1 MQKQLKSCFVIAS
14 VLLVLVPVSANN
26 VDSNESI
33 DLLTSDS
40 FDGLWVNDSLEVA
53 GSTTLNPQNADWVL
67 YDVTDPYIEWPV
79 LRSGDFFTTVNPID
93 EGLWNWTLVIDV
105 QGLNC
110 TCWLEIGQ
118 PNGLG
123 KEFLNRIIF
132 IGSGPHNPVISP
144 THESTVMLDEP
155 VEISAVATVSD
166 STPSDGSITLNWC
179 SSPNGACDG
188 ESFSETMQVE
198 WDESIASFTLNAT
211 SMDLDDGVWTFTY
224 SYQDLFLKESPSIEF
239 TVYVDRNAPVSSMI
253 SPDESVEGEN
263 ILIDGSGS
271 NDGVWTNNLQ
281 YVWYITKPD
290 GSVYVP
296 QTSENTGILE
306 IILNE
311 SGVHTIRLDVID
323 WVGRMNSTTSQ
334 VNVINAAPE
343 LSMRIEGTEVINPNS
358 WKFILGDNVSLQPNI
373 VDSGED
379 IESFSFSWY
388 LNSELV
394 SNSQEYSIAELGE
407 GTHVVSL
414 IVTDD
419 DGANDSYEIEVVI
432 KSENE
437 FDSDD
442 WDFGSVAVL
451 IGIIGFSIIMFIR
464 MTNKESQPKSL
475 PKWNENTTDSVQDV
489 KEVSTHEDELWD

>member
-1 MQKQLKSCFVIAS
+1 MHKQLKSCFVIAS

-26 VDSNESI
+26 VDSNESS

-79 LRSGDFFTTVNPID
+79 LRSGEFFTTVNPIA

-132 IGSGPHNPVISP
+132 IGAGPHDPVISP
-144 THESTVMLDEP
+144 IHESTIMLDEP
-155 VEISAVATVSD
+155 VEISALATVSD

-239 TVYVDRNAPVSSMI
+239 TVYVDRNAPESSMI

-306 IILNE
+306 IMLNE

-334 VNVINAAPE
+334 VNVINAVPE

-358 WKFILGDNVSLQPNI
+358 WKFTLGDNVSLQPNI

-407 GTHVVSL
+407 GTHIVSL

-437 FDSDD
+437 LDSDD
-442 WDFGSVAVL
+442 RNFGSVAVL
-451 IGIIGFSIIMFIR
+451 IGIIGFSIIMFSR

-475 PKWNENTTDSVQDV
+475 PKWNETTTDSVQDV